1 MAPIGPVDDASS
13 APPMDRRQ
21 FVRRGAAV
29 GVAGVVG
36 LNASVRTPGVAVAAS
51 TSASPAIDTPPAP
64 FPFDEITVAELQGGM
79 ASGRYTAVYITQAYL
94 DRIHAID
101 RTGPSVNSV
110 IEVNPDALDI
120 AARCDAER
128 AAGKSRGPLHG
139 IPILIKDN
147 IDTADRM
154 RTSAGALALANSRAS
169 RDAGVA
175 ERLRAAGMVLLGKT
189 NLSEWANWR
198 STRSISGWSGRGRL
212 TRNPYA
218 LDRNACGSSAGTGAA
233 IAANLAAVGI
243 GTETDGSIM
252 CPSTANGLVGIKPTV
267 GLVSRAGII
276 PISSTQDTAGPMC
289 RSVRDAAALLSLMAG
304 VDPRDRATAAA
315 AGHLAP
321 DYTTFC
327 DAAGL
332 KGARLG
338 VVRQLFNAG
347 PAVDKVMEE
356 SLAALRDAGAILV
369 DPVKI
374 PSLGSFGDAEYDVL
388 LHESKAGINAY
399 LAGLSGEGV
408 PRSIA
413 DVIRFN
419 EEHRAESMPWFGQ
432 EILLQA
438 QAKGGLDTPAYRKAL
453 ATCKRQSRMQGID
466 LALRTHRLDALVA
479 PTGGP
484 AWMIDLVNGDHF
496 TGGSSQ
502 VAAVAGYPSITVPA
516 GRIFGLPVG
525 LSFIGG
531 AWEEGKLVRLAYAFE
546 QATRARRA
554 PRFLA
559 TAELVP

>member
-1 MAPIGPVDDASS
+1 MVRPGLSDS
-13 APPMDRRQ
+13 APSSVTPAASPPDRRE
-21 FVRRGAAV
+21 FVRQGLTL
-29 GVAGVVG
+29 GVAGAVG
-36 LNASVRTPGVAVAAS
+36 LASVARPRVANAAPGAHATPVQ
-51 TSASPAIDTPPAP
+51 
-64 FPFDEITVAELQGGM
+64 FRFDEITVAELQSGM
-79 ASGRYTAVYITQAYL
+79 ASGRFTAVAITQAYL
-94 DRIHAID
+94 DRIQAID

-110 IEVNPDALDI
+110 IEVNPEALAI
-120 AARCDAER
+120 AERLDAER
-128 AAGKSRGPLHG
+128 AAGTVRGPMHG

-154 RTSAGALALANSRAS
+154 HTTAGALALANSRAA

-243 GTETDGSIM
+243 GTETDGSIV
-252 CPSTANGLVGIKPTV
+252 CPANANGLVGIKPTV

-276 PISSTQDTAGPMC
+276 PISHTQDTAGPMC
-289 RSVRDAAALLSLMAG
+289 RTVRDAAALLTVMAG
-304 VDPRDRATAAA
+304 VDARDRATAAA
-315 AGHLAP
+315 AGHIAP
-321 DYTTFC
+321 DYTAFC

-347 PAVDKVMEE
+347 PAVDAVMEE
-356 SLAALRDAGAILV
+356 ALAALREAGAILV
-369 DPVKI
+369 DPLKI
-374 PSLGSFGDAEYDVL
+374 PSLGSYGDAEYEVL
-388 LHESKAGINAY
+388 LTESKAGINAY
-399 LAGLSGEGV
+399 LAGLSGEGL

-419 EEHRAESMPWFGQ
+419 DAHRAESMPYFGQ

-438 QAKGGLDTPAYRKAL
+438 QAKGGLDAPAYRKAL
-453 ATCKRQSRMQGID
+453 ATCRQQSRVRGID
-466 LALRTHRLDALVA
+466 LALRTHRLDALIA

-484 AWMIDLVNGDHF
+484 AWLIDLVNGDHF
-496 TGGSSQ
+496 GGGSSQ
-502 VAAVAGYPSITVPA
+502 LAAVAGYPTITVPA

-531 AWEEGKLVRLAYAFE
+531 AWEEGKLVRLAYAYE

-559 TAELVP
+559 TAELAP